1 MGNPVTALSPE
12 ELIAAWAAEPALT
25 YIDVRTVSEFCAG
38 RPKGQV
44 VNIPWEFHAPAG
56 GTPHPNPGFVE
67 VVAALFAHDAPL
79 VTGCGKGPRA
89 LAAAEAL
96 SKAGFS
102 NVRMLA
108 GGFAAWQAQRLLC
121 TTDNRPGVSYVS
133 LLMRVRRPEEKTG
146 SSGH

>member
-1 MGNPVTALSPE
+1 MSQSITALSPE
-12 ELIAAWAAEPALT
+12 ELVAAWAAEPGLT
-25 YIDVRTVSEFCAG
+25 YIDVRTVSEFCTG

-56 GTPHPNPGFVE
+56 STPHPNIGFVE
-67 VVAALFAHDAPL
+67 VVSALFARDAPL
-79 VTGCGKGPRA
+79 ITGCGKGPRA

-96 SKAGFS
+96 CKGGFS

-133 LLMRVRRPEEKTG
+133 LLTRVRRPDAKIG
-146 SSGH
+146 PAGH

>member
-1 MGNPVTALSPE
+1 MAFPVTALSPQ
-12 ELIAAWAAEPALT
+12 ELVAAWADEPALT
-25 YIDVRTVSEFCAG
+25 YIDVRTVSEFCTG

-56 GTPHPNPGFVE
+56 GSAHPNAGFVE
-67 VVAALFAHDAPL
+67 VVSALFARDAPL

-96 SKAGFS
+96 GKAGFS
-102 NVRMLA
+102 NVRALA
-108 GGFAAWQAQRLLC
+108 GGYAAWQAQGLMS

-133 LLMRVRRPEEKTG
+133 LLTRVRRPGGAT
-146 SSGH
+146 SDQGH

>member
-1 MGNPVTALSPE
+1 MTSPVLVLSPE
-12 ELIAAWAAEPALT
+12 ELTAAWAAEPALT

-38 RPKGQV
+38 RPKGLV

-56 GTPHPNPGFVE
+56 GTPHPNPGFIE

-96 SKAGFS
+96 CKSGFS
-102 NVRMLA
+102 NVRTLA
-108 GGFAAWQAQRLLC
+108 GGYAAWQAQGFMS

-133 LLMRVRRPEEKTG
+133 LLTRVRRPGGAT
-146 SSGH
+146 SDPGH